1 MGYNEICEELKEPNN
16 GWNVTF
22 DKHHQAPY
30 MAKGV
35 KWVSY
40 DDEMSI
46 RKKSQ
51 FAYDQ
56 VRTLDTATFDVV
68 TFRLSDISS
77 LQCFVTTMFD
87 IASRRF
93 RLQHLT

>member
-56 VRTLDTATFDVV
+56 VNTFDIGTFDVA
-68 TFRLSDISS
+68 TFRHYNVSS
-77 LQCFVTTMFD
+77 LQC
-87 IASRRF
+87 
-93 RLQHLT
+93 LT

>member
-56 VRTLDTATFDVV
+56 VRTFDTATFDVV
-68 TFRLSDISS
+68 TFGFYDISS
-77 LQCFVTTMFD
+77 
-87 IASRRF
+87 
-93 RLQHLT
+93 